1 MHSPDPT
8 KNEGRNT
15 DRTPRNGNLKAPWKD
30 GQSGNPAGR
39 PKGSKDG
46 IDAHC
51 RRLLTK
57 DLSFSQIKD
66 KLKAKGIDLGIGTN
80 AEAISVVLVLKA
92 LTGDLKAIEMLGKF
106 ELDLPDLADDPSQP
120 PMINITFVQAE
131 SAGYEQ
137 PVRKSIT
144 INGKQYPVQLL
155 KRNQTGTA
163 DFRIGEEGKKVIR
176 GNSNLNSGTTNWGRS
191 IL

>member
-1 MHSPDPT
+1 MG
-8 KNEGRNT
+8 NENNPQNNPLSQFGDKLT
-15 DRTPRNGNLKAPWKD
+15 QWEPGK
-30 GQSGNPAGR
+30 SGNPAGR

-57 DLSFSQIKD
+57 NLSFSQIKD
-66 KLKAKGIDLGIGTN
+66 KLKAKGIDLEIGTN

-163 DFRIGEEGKKVIR
+163 DFRIGGKGEGEI
-176 GNSNLNSGTTNWGRS
+176 
-191 IL
+191 I

>member
-1 MHSPDPT
+1 MG
-8 KNEGRNT
+8 NENNQQNNPLSQFGDKLT
-15 DRTPRNGNLKAPWKD
+15 QWQP

-57 DLSFSQIKD
+57 DLSFSKIKD
-66 KLKAKGIDLGIGTN
+66 KLKAKGIDLEDETN

-106 ELDLPDLADDPSQP
+106 ELDLTDPADDPTLPSQ
-120 PMINITFVQAE
+120 INVTLVQAVG
-131 SAGYEQ
+131 STA
-137 PVRKSIT
+137 PVKKSIT
-144 INGKQYPVQLL
+144 INGKQYPVQLS
-155 KRNQTGTA
+155 K
-163 DFRIGEEGKKVIR
+163 
-176 GNSNLNSGTTNWGRS
+176 GNRTKATD
-191 IL
+191 

>member
-1 MHSPDPT
+1 M
-8 KNEGRNT
+8 KNENNPQNNPLSQFGDKLT
-15 DRTPRNGNLKAPWKD
+15 QWKP

-39 PKGSKDG
+39 PKGSRDG

-51 RRLLTK
+51 RRLLAK
-57 DLSFSQIKD
+57 DLSLLQIKD
-66 KLKAKGIDLGIGTN
+66 KLKAKGIDLEIGTN

-106 ELDLPDLADDPSQP
+106 ELDLTDLTDDPSQP

-144 INGKQYPVQLL
+144 INGKEYPVQLA
-155 KRNQTGTA
+155 KGNQTGTA
-163 DFRIGEEGKKVIR
+163 D
-176 GNSNLNSGTTNWGRS
+176 
-191 IL
+191 

>member
-1 MHSPDPT
+1 MG
-8 KNEGRNT
+8 NENNPQNNPLSQFGDKLT
-15 DRTPRNGNLKAPWKD
+15 QWKP
-30 GQSGNPAGR
+30 GQSGNPTGR

-66 KLKAKGIDLGIGTN
+66 KLKAKGIDLEIGTN

-92 LTGDLKAIEMLGKF
+92 LTGDLKAIEMLVKF
-106 ELDLPDLADDPSQP
+106 ELDLTDPADAPTLP
-120 PMINITFVQAE
+120 PQINVTLVQAVG
-131 SAGYEQ
+131 STA

-144 INGKQYPVQLL
+144 INGKQYPVQLS
-155 KRNQTGTA
+155 KGIQTGKA
-163 DFRIGEEGKKVIR
+163 D
-176 GNSNLNSGTTNWGRS
+176 
-191 IL
+191 

>member
-1 MHSPDPT
+1 MG
-8 KNEGRNT
+8 NENNQQNNPLSQFGDKLT
-15 DRTPRNGNLKAPWKD
+15 QWEPGK
-30 GQSGNPAGR
+30 SGNPAGR

-66 KLKAKGIDLGIGTN
+66 KLKAKGIDLEIGTN

-144 INGKQYPVQLL
+144 INGKEYPVQLA
-155 KRNQTGTA
+155 KGNQTGTA
-163 DFRIGEEGKKVIR
+163 SK
-176 GNSNLNSGTTNWGRS
+176 N
-191 IL
+191 

>member
-1 MHSPDPT
+1 MSDENSQQNNPLSQFGD
-8 KNEGRNT
+8 K
-15 DRTPRNGNLKAPWKD
+15 LAQWKP

-51 RRLLTK
+51 RRLLAK
-57 DLSFSQIKD
+57 DLSFPQIKD
-66 KLKAKGIDLGIGTN
+66 KLKAKGIDLEDGTN

-92 LTGDLKAIEMLGKF
+92 LTGDLKAIEMLGRF

-144 INGKQYPVQLL
+144 INGKEYPVQLA
-155 KRNQTGTA
+155 KGNQTGTA
-163 DFRIGEEGKKVIR
+163 D
-176 GNSNLNSGTTNWGRS
+176 
-191 IL
+191 

>member
-1 MHSPDPT
+1 MSDENSQQNNPLSQFGDKLTQWEP
-8 KNEGRNT
+8 
-15 DRTPRNGNLKAPWKD
+15 

-66 KLKAKGIDLGIGTN
+66 KLKAKGIDLEIGTN

-106 ELDLPDLADDPSQP
+106 ELDLPDPADDPTLP
-120 PMINITFVQAE
+120 PQINVTLVQAVG
-131 SAGYEQ
+131 STA
-137 PVRKSIT
+137 PVKKSIT
-144 INGKQYPVQLL
+144 INGKQYPVKLS
-155 KRNQTGTA
+155 NTIQTGLA
-163 DFRIGEEGKKVIR
+163 D
-176 GNSNLNSGTTNWGRS
+176 
-191 IL
+191 

>member
-1 MHSPDPT
+1 M
-8 KNEGRNT
+8 KNEN
-15 DRTPRNGNLKAPWKD
+15 NLQNNPLSQFGEKLTQWKP

-57 DLSFSQIKD
+57 DLSFSQIKNE
-66 KLKAKGIDLGIGTN
+66 LKAKGIDLEDGTN

-106 ELDLPDLADDPSQP
+106 ELDLPNGADDPTLPSQ
-120 PMINITFVQAE
+120 INVTLVQAVG
-131 SAGYEQ
+131 STA

-144 INGKQYPVQLL
+144 INGKEYPVQLA
-155 KRNQTGTA
+155 KGNQTGTA
-163 DFRIGEEGKKVIR
+163 D
-176 GNSNLNSGTTNWGRS
+176 
-191 IL
+191 

>member
-1 MHSPDPT
+1 MG
-8 KNEGRNT
+8 NENNRQNNPLSQFGDKLT
-15 DRTPRNGNLKAPWKD
+15 QWKP

-66 KLKAKGIDLGIGTN
+66 KLKEKDIDLEDGTN
-80 AEAISVVLVLKA
+80 AEAISVILVLKA

-106 ELDLPDLADDPSQP
+106 ELDLSDGADDPTLP
-120 PMINITFVQAE
+120 PQINVTLVQAVG
-131 SAGYEQ
+131 STA

-144 INGKQYPVQLL
+144 INGKQYPVKLS
-155 KRNQTGTA
+155 KGNQSGTA
-163 DFRIGEEGKKVIR
+163 D
-176 GNSNLNSGTTNWGRS
+176 
-191 IL
+191 

>member
-1 MHSPDPT
+1 MSDENNQSNSPLDNFGLALNQWQP
-8 KNEGRNT
+8 
-15 DRTPRNGNLKAPWKD
+15 

-51 RRLLTK
+51 RRLLAK
-57 DLSFSQIKD
+57 DLSFSQIKNE
-66 KLKAKGIDLGIGTN
+66 LKAKGIDLEDETN

-106 ELDLPDLADDPSQP
+106 ELDPPDLADDPALP
-120 PMINITFVQAE
+120 PRINITLVQAE

-144 INGKQYPVQLL
+144 INGKEYPVKLV
-155 KRNQTGTA
+155 
-163 DFRIGEEGKKVIR
+163 KKN
-176 GNSNLNSGTTNWGRS
+176 GNGNGGNEHHE
-191 IL
+191 

>member
-1 MHSPDPT
+1 MG
-8 KNEGRNT
+8 NEN
-15 DRTPRNGNLKAPWKD
+15 NLQNNPLSQFGDKLNQWKP

-66 KLKAKGIDLGIGTN
+66 KLKAKGIDLEIGTN

-92 LTGDLKAIEMLGKF
+92 LTGDLKAIEMLVKF
-106 ELDLPDLADDPSQP
+106 DLDLPSPQ
-120 PMINITFVQAE
+120 
-131 SAGYEQ
+131 
-137 PVRKSIT
+137 
-144 INGKQYPVQLL
+144 
-155 KRNQTGTA
+155 
-163 DFRIGEEGKKVIR
+163 
-176 GNSNLNSGTTNWGRS
+176 
-191 IL
+191 

>member
-1 MHSPDPT
+1 MSDENNQSNSPLDNFGLALNQWQP
-8 KNEGRNT
+8 
-15 DRTPRNGNLKAPWKD
+15 

-66 KLKAKGIDLGIGTN
+66 KLKAKGIDLEDGTN

-106 ELDLPDLADDPSQP
+106 ELDLPNGADDPTLPSQ
-120 PMINITFVQAE
+120 INVTLVQAVG
-131 SAGYEQ
+131 STA

-144 INGKQYPVQLL
+144 INGKEYPVQLA
-155 KRNQTGTA
+155 KGNQTGTA
-163 DFRIGEEGKKVIR
+163 D
-176 GNSNLNSGTTNWGRS
+176 
-191 IL
+191 